1 MAEATPNLAF
11 EDLDRLTQR
20 RLVTHA
26 VVRIT
31 LAFVGLLVLY
41 ALLPDVHRSGARVV
55 LELIVG
61 LLAFTGLL
69 AWQIGQIVTATY
81 PGLRAIEA
89 LALAGPVLVFV
100 FSFVYLSLSHAHPYE
115 FSEPLDHVRAV
126 YFTVSVI
133 STVGFGDIVPRT
145 DAARLF
151 VIVQMALDLV
161 LVVGIARSLVFA
173 AKIGARRRQDERAPR
188 TD

>member
-1 MAEATPNLAF
+1 MAEATPNVAF
-11 EDLDRLTQR
+11 EDLDPRTQR
-20 RLVTHA
+20 RLVMHA

-31 LAFVGLLVLY
+31 LGFVGLLVLY
-41 ALLPDVHRSGARVV
+41 ALLPDVRRSGARVV
-55 LELIVG
+55 FELIVG
-61 LLAFTGLL
+61 LLVFTGLL

-100 FSFVYLSLSHAHPYE
+100 FSFVYLSLSHAHPHE

-161 LVVGIARSLVFA
+161 LIVGIARSLVFA